1 MKTLPIKAT
10 LRFNR
15 WEELHWK
22 LVWFLNN
29 YNSVIFDYKSDTG
42 GYISSLS
49 MNPWQYRVWIIDWEE
64 IKPEK
69 LFDFLTK

>member
-42 GYISSLS
+42 GYIYHH
-49 MNPWQYRVWIIDWEE
+49 WVWTHDNIEYG
-64 IKPEK
+64 
-69 LFDFLTK
+69 

>member
-1 MKTLPIKAT
+1 MTTLPIKAT

-29 YNSVIFDYKSDTG
+29 DKSVIFDYKSDTG
-42 GYISSLS
+42 GYISSFS

-64 IKPEK
+64 IKSEHLLNHLNK
-69 LFDFLTK
+69 